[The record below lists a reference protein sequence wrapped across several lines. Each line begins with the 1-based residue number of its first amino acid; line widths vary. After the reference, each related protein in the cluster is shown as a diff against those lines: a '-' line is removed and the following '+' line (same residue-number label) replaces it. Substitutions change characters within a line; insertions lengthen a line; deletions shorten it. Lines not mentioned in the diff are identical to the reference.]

1 MAMTGSIGFSQG
13 VTSPWVQLQQ
23 RAVNMAQVL
32 YVEFEGKGDQL
43 CATLVFSL
51 SKPVSITAASGA
63 GEMGALTL
71 GGADAQAVQ
80 KWIFDHRYISLK

>member
-43 CATLVFSL
+43 CATLVCHF
-51 SKPVSITAASGA
+51 
-63 GEMGALTL
+63 
-71 GGADAQAVQ
+71 Q
-80 KWIFDHRYISLK
+80 R

>member
-1 MAMTGSIGFSQG
+1 VKRRSPHF
-13 VTSPWVQLQQ
+13 VTAPLIAEDIPPSSS
-23 RAVNMAQVL
+23 
-32 YVEFEGKGDQL
+32 EDD
-43 CATLVFSL
+43 TLVFSL